1 MKETSVRTGKVATL
15 VTGIAVMVLLAGAL
29 PTLAQEREE
38 FPQPGSELPL
48 DGYTRTD
55 GIIVLSD
62 EAFCRYL
69 LGSLWSGSE
78 LTFTDLIDTS
88 KKQKKARGA
97 AFEPA
102 SDANTLERCAEV
114 IGAFRVEPPTDD
126 TLAAWAR
133 RSPVVP
139 EALAGLLPD
148 DFEARPLAQPDEI
161 GAAARTSGFGDTVS
175 APFEMDAE
183 TWLAEVDAVGCSE
196 WTGTLRNA
204 RDATDTIALTGI
216 REYLYNVDPGHY
228 YWEVSAPA
236 CDWSV
241 DLVPIG
247 LGPDPDATPV
257 PRVPVPRLF
266 GEGWNAGRINPDFL
280 NAAEARQALLDAGL
294 TVGECV
300 EAPFEVEGQGAID
313 PGRVWGQEPAPG
325 TLVELGAPV
334 DVFIV
339 SDCDIVRGDRVL
351 LE

>member
-1 MKETSVRTGKVATL
+1 MRTGKVATL
-15 VTGIAVMVLLAGAL
+15 VTGVTMLALVAGAL
-29 PTLAQEREE
+29 PALAQDREQ

-55 GIIVLSD
+55 GTIVLSD

-69 LGSLWSGSE
+69 LGSLWSDDE
-78 LTFTDLIDTS
+78 LTFADLIDKS
-88 KKQKKARGA
+88 KKQKAARGA
-97 AFEPA
+97 AFAPG
-102 SDANTLERCAEV
+102 SDADTLARCADI
-114 IGAFRVEPPTDD
+114 IGAFRTDPPEDD
-126 TLAAWAR
+126 TVAAWAR

-139 EALAGLLPD
+139 EALATLLPD
-148 DFEARPLAQPDEI
+148 DFEARPLAQPDEV

-175 APFEMDAE
+175 APFEMDSA

-204 RDATDTIALTGI
+204 RDASDNIELTGI

-236 CDWSV
+236 CDWSI
-241 DLVPIG
+241 DLVPVG
-247 LGPDPDATPV
+247 LGPDPDAIS
-257 PRVPVPRLF
+257 RVPVPQLF
-266 GEGWNAGRINPDFL
+266 GDGWVQGEANESYLTATQ
-280 NAAEARQALLDAGL
+280 ARQALLDAGL
-294 TVGECV
+294 VVGTCTEGPLFV
-300 EAPFEVEGQGAID
+300 AGQGNIGA
-313 PGRVWGQEPAPG
+313 GRVWGQDPVPG
-325 TLVELGAPV
+325 TLLELGSPV

>member
-1 MKETSVRTGKVATL
+1 MRIRRVSTLLTAITL
-15 VTGIAVMVLLAGAL
+15 VSVVIAAVPVV
-29 PTLAQEREE
+29 AQEREE

-55 GIIVLSD
+55 GTIVLAD
-62 EAFCRYL
+62 EAFCRFL
-69 LGSLWSGSE
+69 LGSLWSGDE
-78 LTFTDLIDTS
+78 LTFADLIDRT
-88 KKQKKARGA
+88 KKQKAARGA

-102 SDANTLERCAEV
+102 TDAETLARCADV
-114 IGAFRVEPPTDD
+114 IGAFRTEPPVDD

-139 EALAGLLPD
+139 ESLAALLPD
-148 DFEARPLAQPDEI
+148 DLVARPLAEPDEV

-175 APFEMDAE
+175 PPFEMATE
-183 TWLAEVDAVGCSE
+183 TWLAEVDALGCSE

-204 RDATDTIALTGI
+204 RDEAADIELTGI

-241 DLVPIG
+241 DLVPVE
-247 LGPDPDATPV
+247 LGPDPNATPI
-257 PRVPVPRLF
+257 PRVPVPSLHGDSWGRRL
-266 GEGWNAGRINPDFL
+266 NDDNSAFL
-280 NAAEARQALLDAGL
+280 TAAQARQAILDAGL
-294 TVGECV
+294 TVGECT
-300 EAPFEVEGQGAID
+300 EGPEGFVGA
-313 PGRVWGQEPAPG
+313 GRVWGQDPVAG
-325 TLVELGAPV
+325 TLLEQGAPV

-339 SDCDIVRGDRVL
+339 GDCDVVLGDRII

>member
-1 MKETSVRTGKVATL
+1 MRVRRVTTVLPVIALVSVLIAAVPVA
-15 VTGIAVMVLLAGAL
+15 
-29 PTLAQEREE
+29 AQERED

-55 GIIVLSD
+55 GTIVLAD
-62 EAFCRYL
+62 EAFCRFL
-69 LGSLWSGSE
+69 LGSLWSGDE
-78 LTFTDLIDTS
+78 LTFADLIDRT
-88 KKQKKARGA
+88 KKQKAARNA

-102 SDANTLERCAEV
+102 TDADTLARCADI
-114 IGAFRVEPPTDD
+114 IGAFRTEPPADD

-139 EALAGLLPD
+139 ESLAALLPD
-148 DFEARPLAQPDEI
+148 DLVARPLAEPDEV
-161 GAAARTSGFGDTVS
+161 GAAARTNGFGDTVS
-175 APFEMDAE
+175 PPFEMASE

-204 RDATDTIALTGI
+204 RDEADAIELTGI

-241 DLVPIG
+241 DLVPVE
-247 LGPDPDATPV
+247 LGPDLSATPAPRAAV
-257 PRVPVPRLF
+257 PQLY
-266 GEGWNAGRINPDFL
+266 GENWSRIYGETNPGYL
-280 NAAEARQALLDAGL
+280 TATQARAAILDAGL
-294 TVGECV
+294 TVGQCT
-300 EAPFEVEGQGAID
+300 EGPQGFVGE
-313 PGRVWGQEPAPG
+313 GRVWGQDPAPG
-325 TLVELGAPV
+325 TLLEAGSPV

-339 SDCDIVRGDRVL
+339 SDCDVVLGDRVV